1 MPLRN
6 TLPLTT
12 TLWLIWLST
21 ASMWLSTIAAIL
33 TNVTGRQVKY
43 KDSSIKMF
51 AKAAKALGASEF
63 EIAQIRYYAEELRH
77 GAFETGAPTDHVE
90 LVTGRKPETFESIA
104 RRYIANPSLIHP
116 KLASGGKLAA
126 MGFVF
131 RMILSGVPNFDQ
143 WERERGFP
151 ILNQPLLAH
160 ESDEWQATAALQ
172 ELNLLSVPQR
182 QREQTASTAVAY
194 S

>member
-1 MPLRN
+1 MANSWPRRGLVPVVPCFLPENATLSQRN
-6 TLPLTT
+6 T
-12 TLWLIWLST
+12 S
-21 ASMWLSTIAAIL
+21 IAAIL

-104 RRYIANPSLIHP
+104 RRYIANPTLIHP
-116 KLASGGKLAA
+116 KLANGGKLAA

-131 RMILSGVPNFDQ
+131 RMMFSRVPDFDQ

-151 ILNQPLLAH
+151 ILTEPVLAH
-160 ESDEWQATAALQ
+160 ESDEWQATAQMQ
-172 ELNLLSVPQR
+172 ELNLLPVAQR
-182 QREQTASTAVAY
+182 QLTELSAV